1 MIIPHHLL
9 APAGWNETDSG
20 LSVVQYFDDLT
31 VGDLF
36 FDFRPM
42 RFHFAN
48 GDGFH
53 SRKNSIK
60 VTKCKTIFG
69 RLEYGRNL
77 RICLRNKKTARGLAT
92 RGRWDFRET
101 LLGFF
106 EGGLGGCEACHGD
119 AER

>member
-36 FDFRPM
+36 FDFGPM

-53 SRKNSIK
+53 SGKNSIK

-69 RLEYGRNL
+69 RLEYGLNL
-77 RICLRNKKTARGLAT
+77 
-92 RGRWDFRET
+92 
-101 LLGFF
+101 
-106 EGGLGGCEACHGD
+106 
-119 AER
+119 

>member
-36 FDFRPM
+36 FDFGPM

-53 SRKNSIK
+53 SRNISIK

-69 RLEYGRNL
+69 RLEYGLNL
-77 RICLRNKKTARGLAT
+77 
-92 RGRWDFRET
+92 
-101 LLGFF
+101 
-106 EGGLGGCEACHGD
+106 
-119 AER
+119 